1 MKSVEDE
8 GAFFGVDTRT
18 AVVDFERHRI
28 AVRGDDHFHLTSR
41 AGKLARVVD
50 QDSDETIDG
59 FARGSYDRVL
69 IAQLHE
75 DETQSRRLGD
85 RLESLRARECNGPE
99 INELIGVLRALFVGT
114 RKPQEVL
121 DDSLQ
126 AVALAAD
133 SFECGSVRLRVSVF
147 AKGNR
152 HLGFDDT
159 EWRPQ
164 LVGRV
169 RCEFSLATLRASN
182 R

>member
-1 MKSVEDE
+1 MKTVEDQ
-8 GAFFGVDTRT
+8 GAFLRVDART

-28 AVRGDDHFHLTSR
+28 AMRGGDHFDRTPG
-41 AGKLARVVD
+41 AGELARVVY

-59 FARGSYDRVL
+59 FARCSYDRVL

-75 DETQSRRLGD
+75 DETQLRRLGD
-85 RLESLRARECNGPE
+85 RLESLGARECNGPE

-114 RKPQEVL
+114 REPQEVL

-133 SFECGSVRLRVSVF
+133 SFECGAVRLRVSVF

-152 HLGFDDT
+152 HFGFDDT
-159 EWRPQ
+159 ERRPQ
-164 LVGRV
+164 LVG
-169 RCEFSLATLRASN
+169 
-182 R
+182 